1 MRKSLRMMRKSMWL
15 TGAALLAVAATSSI
29 ALAAVNVKSEPTASF
44 SGASVTLTGGEFS
57 GLGSIEAVA
66 KLTAEGS
73 ATYTCENP
81 QGHASPGQNPVPAQ
95 SGLPVEAPLGNST
108 HNGRGT
114 ITSITATLEEPE
126 KPSAKK
132 VGCGGTGSTKWSVKL
147 DTLTAETAHLV
158 ITQKSKV
165 VFCRNYTL
173 GGPATGTAC

>member
-1 MRKSLRMMRKSMWL
+1 MRKSLRMMRKPLWL
-15 TGAALLAVAATSSI
+15 IGAALLAVAATSSI

-57 GLGSIEAVA
+57 GLGSVEAVA
-66 KLTAEGS
+66 KLTAKGS

-114 ITSITATLEEPE
+114 ITTITATLEEPAT
-126 KPSAKK
+126 PSAKQ

-147 DTLTAETAHLV
+147 DTLTAETAHLE

-165 VFCRNYTL
+165 VFCRNYAL
-173 GGPATGTAC
+173 DGPATGTAC

>member
-1 MRKSLRMMRKSMWL
+1 MMRKSLRL
-15 TGAALLAVAATSSI
+15 TGAALLAVAATSSV
-29 ALAAVNVKSEPTASF
+29 ALAAVNVKSEPAASF
-44 SGASVTLTGGEFS
+44 SGASVTLTGGEFT
-57 GLGSIEAVA
+57 GLGSTEAVA
-66 KLTAEGS
+66 KLTATGS

-114 ITSITATLEEPE
+114 ITTITATLQEPPT
-126 KPSAKK
+126 PSAKQ

-147 DTLTAETAHLV
+147 DSLTAEAAHLV
-158 ITQKSKV
+158 ITQRNKV

-173 GGPATGTAC
+173 GGAATGTAC

>member
-1 MRKSLRMMRKSMWL
+1 MSLWL
-15 TGAALLAVAATSSI
+15 TGAALLAGAATSSV

-66 KLTAEGS
+66 KLTAKGS

-81 QGHASPGQNPVPAQ
+81 QGHASPGQNPVPAK

-114 ITSITATLEEPE
+114 ITTITATLEEPPT
-126 KPSAKK
+126 PSAKQ
-132 VGCGGTGSTKWSVKL
+132 VGCGGTGSTKWSVTL
-147 DTLTAETAHLV
+147 NSLTATAAHLA
-158 ITQKSKV
+158 ITEGETL
-165 VFCRNYTL
+165 VFCRNYTPD
-173 GGPATGTAC
+173 GPATGTAC